1 VGEIDGDA
9 NLVHDAYG
17 IPAENGEARLLA
29 LEAAVAETVPE
40 IVG

>member
-1 VGEIDGDA
+1 MAMPISFMMRMA
-9 NLVHDAYG
+9 SRPRMA
-17 IPAENGEARLLA
+17 EARLLA